1 MWVQSL
7 VGEVRAGRGAGRG
20 PLLED
25 GPRGLREEN
34 STPSISSDSSQR
46 LAQPVKV
53 FESLPW
59 ALGKYLNNPP
69 PPAQQLLLP
78 TSPPKDPP
86 LDGVGKV

>member
-25 GPRGLREEN
+25 GPRGMREEN

-59 ALGKYLNNPP
+59 ALGKYLNKS

-78 TSPPKDPP
+78 TSPPKDPR
-86 LDGVGKV
+86 LDGVSKV